1 MPILQVKSA
10 NIHAYSGK
18 RVFLTFFST
27 ENTARRQ
34 NQKKGEN
41 ASAGYDPALTHK
53 RCAAPGTAFCRN
65 KSTVP
70 FTPSG
75 IFPGK
80 IKQSA

>member
-1 MPILQVKSA
+1 MHIPEKE
-10 NIHAYSGK
+10 
-18 RVFLTFFST
+18 FFSRFFQLKT
-27 ENTARRQ
+27 Q
-34 NQKKGEN
+34 PDGKIKKGEN